1 MDVLKNAFFLPGLIA
16 VMAAGVLSKLI
27 VWRNYRRLLRDSYEM
42 DGNKK
47 QWMGVLKKK
56 FESYY
61 QLEANLNNIPCV
73 VDKYMKNHKIAGVS
87 SEIMEQITGLCAVL
101 SFFLGCL
108 GTVRGYIE
116 GADLCVVAERLFLSL
131 SAGLFL
137 VFVDRL
143 VTFDGKKQLVRANL
157 IHFLENILPNRY
169 LKSVKKQEK
178 EEQAKQKEK
187 QKEKEQVKEE
197 KKEAKKIE
205 RHWQEAAA
213 SREFELTDEEMQAV
227 KDFINGL

>member
-1 MDVLKNAFFLPGLIA
+1 MDVLENAFFVQGLIA
-16 VMAAGVLSKLI
+16 VLAVGILGKLI
-27 VWRNYRRLLRDSYEM
+27 VWRNYRRLLKDSYEM

-61 QLEANLNNIPCV
+61 QLEANLHNIPCV
-73 VDKYMKNHKIAGVS
+73 VDKYMKNHKICGLS
-87 SEIMEQITGLCAVL
+87 SEIMEQVTGLCAVL

-108 GTVRGYIE
+108 GVIRGYIE
-116 GADLCVVAERLFLSL
+116 GADLKVVAESLFLSMA
-131 SAGLFL
+131 SGLFL

-143 VTFDGKKQLVRANL
+143 VAFDGKKQLVRANL

-178 EEQAKQKEK
+178 EEQVKQKEK
-187 QKEKEQVKEE
+187 KKEDEQVKEE
-197 KKEAKKIE
+197 KREARKIE

>member
-1 MDVLKNAFFLPGLIA
+1 M
-16 VMAAGVLSKLI
+16 
-27 VWRNYRRLLRDSYEM
+27 
-42 DGNKK
+42 
-47 QWMGVLKKK
+47 LKKK

-101 SFFLGCL
+101 SFFPGLSWNSTGIHRRSRFKCC
-108 GTVRGYIE
+108 GRE
-116 GADLCVVAERLFLSL
+116 SDFLSL
-131 SAGLFL
+131 SVGLFL

>member
-1 MDVLKNAFFLPGLIA
+1 
-16 VMAAGVLSKLI
+16 
-27 VWRNYRRLLRDSYEM
+27 M
-42 DGNKK
+42 DGSAE
-47 QWMGVLKKK
+47 KK

-116 GADLCVVAERLFLSL
+116 GADLSVVAESLFLSL

-143 VTFDGKKQLVRANL
+143 VTFDGKNSWSEP
-157 IHFLENILPNRY
+157 I
-169 LKSVKKQEK
+169 
-178 EEQAKQKEK
+178 
-187 QKEKEQVKEE
+187 
-197 KKEAKKIE
+197 
-205 RHWQEAAA
+205 
-213 SREFELTDEEMQAV
+213 
-227 KDFINGL
+227 

>member
-73 VDKYMKNHKIAGVS
+73 VDKYMKNHKIQ
-87 SEIMEQITGLCAVL
+87 E
-101 SFFLGCL
+101 CL
-108 GTVRGYIE
+108 PRSWNRSP
-116 GADLCVVAERLFLSL
+116 DCVPF
-131 SAGLFL
+131 
-137 VFVDRL
+137 
-143 VTFDGKKQLVRANL
+143 
-157 IHFLENILPNRY
+157 
-169 LKSVKKQEK
+169 
-178 EEQAKQKEK
+178 
-187 QKEKEQVKEE
+187 
-197 KKEAKKIE
+197 
-205 RHWQEAAA
+205 
-213 SREFELTDEEMQAV
+213 
-227 KDFINGL
+227 